1 MAHHPAL
8 CAPLAS
14 ALVNKKFRV
23 PIGEDYLR
31 HLYLLSAICLHHPD
45 LEVLMAR
52 AYGVE
57 CKHLQPGLALHL
69 QRGVKSEL
77 PPLF

>member
-1 MAHHPAL
+1 VAHHPAL
-8 CAPLAS
+8 SAPLAS
-14 ALVNKKFRV
+14 GLVDHEFRV
-23 PIGEDYLR
+23 PVGEDYLR